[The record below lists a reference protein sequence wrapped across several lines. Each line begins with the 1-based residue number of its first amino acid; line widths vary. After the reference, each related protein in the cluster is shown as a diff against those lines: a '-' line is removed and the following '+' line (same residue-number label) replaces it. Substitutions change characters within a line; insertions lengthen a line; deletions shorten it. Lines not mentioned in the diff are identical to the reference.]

1 MSSGKQSG
9 RSAGPI
15 GMASRGASSGGVTHV
30 VKSLGA
36 PDPRQ
41 SAPSGVWGMALF
53 LCAEVALFG
62 TLIGS
67 YFYLE
72 SVDRT
77 WPPRGVARPEV
88 LLPALATVYLLIT
101 LVPIHLAARAS
112 RRGDRTKTI
121 TAIALGLLCQC
132 GYLAWQVVLFT
143 ADLHKFSPQ
152 QSAYGSIYFTMLAVH
167 HAHVLLGLM
176 LELALIWQLI
186 AKGLTRYWLIAVR
199 NLAIYWYVVGGVAV
213 FILLTQISP
222 SL

>member
-1 MSSGKQSG
+1 MSAGKQS
-9 RSAGPI
+9 AG
-15 GMASRGASSGGVTHV
+15 GVASGGGVTHV
-30 VKSLGA
+30 VKSLGVA
-36 PDPRQ
+36 DPRQ

-72 SVDRT
+72 SVDKT
-77 WPPRGVARPEV
+77 WPPPGVARPEV
-88 LLPALATVYLLIT
+88 LLPVLATVYLLVT

-112 RRGDRTKTI
+112 RRGDRTRTVA
-121 TAIALGLLCQC
+121 AIALGLLCQC
-132 GYLAWQVVLFT
+132 GYLAWQIVLFT
-143 ADLHKFSPQ
+143 EDLHKFSPR

-167 HAHVLLGLM
+167 HAHVLLGLT
-176 LELALIWQLI
+176 LDLALIWQLI

-199 NLAIYWYVVGGVAV
+199 NLAMYWYVVAALAV
-213 FILLTQISP
+213 FVLFTQISP